1 MALLKSLIQRLLD
14 SRTTPDEA
22 ANCAMPEGSKQDIT
36 PSIMSESIAWQR
48 MHNGVAV
55 DNGYIQAEGRGA
67 TAGKS
72 QLMIG
77 QDPND
82 FRSFSNTFEATG
94 LNVCFAPVKKGQVYY
109 VYGSNLTNLAIYF
122 FKSVGN
128 SAIVGGG
135 YNRLVRR
142 ALSCLRPSF
151 NCLPRSFC
159 KAKSLGLQNN
169 QLLLS
174 IRALIFLVQAP
185 LISLPTPL
193 RATAGRLLGAIQL
206 QSQLLKSKS
215 RTGRW
220 HLLPYLTETLRE
232 LESVV
237 TLKKG
242 HRLSSCAVAE
252 VQPIIL
258 FGSTKQV
265 QTFNPLTGGASC

>member
-1 MALLKSLIQRLLD
+1 MLKQLIQRLLD
-14 SRTTPDEA
+14 SRTTPA
-22 ANCAMPEGSKQDIT
+22 QAGHNAMPVNIAEAIDIFLAVGSEGSYTAPADGYLSAMVEPGGNMNFWGQILPISSFPIQNVQGKLFVPMAKGMEVRYFI
-36 PSIMSESIAWQR
+36 
-48 MHNGVAV
+48 NGTVSLSKFLKT
-55 DNGYIQAEGRGA
+55 I
-67 TAGKS
+67 
-72 QLMIG
+72 
-77 QDPND
+77 
-82 FRSFSNTFEATG
+82 
-94 LNVCFAPVKKGQVYY
+94 
-109 VYGSNLTNLAIYF
+109 
-122 FKSVGN
+122 
-128 SAIVGGG
+128 GGG
-135 YNRLVRR
+135 YNLFIWR
-142 ALSCLRPSF
+142 ALPCLRPSF
-151 NCLPRSFC
+151 NYLPRSFC
-159 KAKSLGLQNN
+159 KAKNLGFQNN

-174 IRALIFLVQAP
+174 IRALIFLAQAP
-185 LISLPTPL
+185 RISLPTPH

-265 QTFNPLTGGASC
+265 QTFDPLTGGALC

>member
-1 MALLKSLIQRLLD
+1 
-14 SRTTPDEA
+14 
-22 ANCAMPEGSKQDIT
+22 
-36 PSIMSESIAWQR
+36 MSFTAPKD
-48 MHNGVAV
+48 GYAKAV
-55 DNGYIQAEGRGA
+55 VVGTGENSAELYCGNMRVSA
-67 TAGKS
+67 
-72 QLMIG
+72 
-77 QDPND
+77 
-82 FRSFSNTFEATG
+82 
-94 LNVCFAPVKKGQVYY
+94 FAPVNNASINVVMPVRKG
-109 VYGSNLTNLAIYF
+109 A
-122 FKSVGN
+122 SVGLVSTVFR
-128 SAIVGGG
+128 SAALYFIPSIGGG
-135 YNRLVRR
+135 YNSFVRR

-151 NCLPRSFC
+151 NYLPRRFC
-159 KAKSLGLQNN
+159 KAKNLGFQNN

-174 IRALIFLVQAP
+174 IRALIFLAQAP
-185 LISLPTPL
+185 RISLPTPH

-265 QTFNPLTGGASC
+265 QTFNPLTGGALC

>member
-1 MALLKSLIQRLLD
+1 MLKQLLQQLLNT
-14 SRTTPDEA
+14 RTTPGGA
-22 ANCAMPEGSKQDIT
+22 AHSASSTYTSPQWFNGTSTVGDKWTNGLYTGTAPNDGYLNISGSAYITTENVGSMIQAQIGDGQISQVSPMSGQGFNMLFPISKGASFSVNGIRLTDIT
-36 PSIMSESIAWQR
+36 VR
-48 MHNGVAV
+48 
-55 DNGYIQAEGRGA
+55 
-67 TAGKS
+67 
-72 QLMIG
+72 
-77 QDPND
+77 
-82 FRSFSNTFEATG
+82 
-94 LNVCFAPVKKGQVYY
+94 
-109 VYGSNLTNLAIYF
+109 F
-122 FKSVGN
+122 FKT
-128 SAIVGGG
+128 IGGG
-135 YNRLVRR
+135 YNNFIRR

-265 QTFNPLTGGASC
+265 QTFNPLTGGALC

>member
-1 MALLKSLIQRLLD
+1 MSLIKKLIQRLLD

-109 VYGSNLTNLAIYF
+109 VYGSNLTDLAIYF

-135 YNRLVRR
+135 YNHFVRR
-142 ALSCLRPSF
+142 ALSCLRALS
-151 NCLPRSFC
+151 NYLPRSFC
-159 KAKSLGLQNN
+159 KAKNLGFQNN

-174 IRALIFLVQAP
+174 IRALIFLAQAP
-185 LISLPTPL
+185 RISLPTPH

-215 RTGRW
+215 KTGRW

-242 HRLSSCAVAE
+242 HRLSSCAVGE